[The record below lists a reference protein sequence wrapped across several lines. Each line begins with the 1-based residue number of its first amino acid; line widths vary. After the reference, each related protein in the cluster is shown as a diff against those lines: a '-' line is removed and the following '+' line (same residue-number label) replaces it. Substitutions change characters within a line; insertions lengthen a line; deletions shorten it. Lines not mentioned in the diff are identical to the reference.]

1 MLAWDCVVI
10 AGLSAASPAG
20 ALALAGLLQ
29 HSGAVSCLT
38 TAMQRIAAARTA
50 PHSAASAPGGA
61 VASSADDEDEA
72 SGLVNL
78 GYWKPSAG
86 VAGQGVGPVSGG
98 SGLGRRGAAAGVSY
112 LEASCGLSR
121 LVAGAVLPFRTSA
134 DEAKDA
140 SDAESDGNG
149 AHAAPG
155 RRVLCVGCGGDAE
168 LRFIHK
174 QFLVNYLEG
183 ADPSPV
189 WSSSAELPTGVGLKQ
204 LAADHLLKCYSHH
217 EPFSAILAVDSIY
230 HMDKHAFLQQS
241 ARLLEPGGRL
251 AFSDVVL
258 RDDAPMWVSAVLRC
272 MDIRLRN
279 QWTAKE
285 YRQQL
290 AIAGLKVICFE
301 SLQPHVLDNWL
312 PTAIT
317 RHLDY
322 VLVHVQLAPRPRVA
336 VIGSGMA
343 GCVAAHLL
351 ESTHDVTIFEARDRP
366 NLAGAG
372 IRLANGTM
380 VDIPLRMFGPHYYQQ
395 ACAMMAHLGVPT
407 SSVDFS
413 AAFWGPKRTTGS
425 GSSRAAENMQ
435 APLQQGRIVGDGD
448 GDGDVTLITTSPS
461 FWQSILD
468 RLKIASELIRLSYVF
483 RFCRAREKESFGA
496 FASRKRMF
504 SSPEIRTFFR

>member
-1 MLAWDCVVI
+1 MLVWDCVVI

-20 ALALAGLLQ
+20 ALALVGLLQ

-38 TAMQRIAAARTA
+38 TAMQRIAAARA
-50 PHSAASAPGGA
+50 GAHSASVPGRA
-61 VASSADDEDEA
+61 VASSVDEDEA

-78 GYWKPSAG
+78 GYWKPSA
-86 VAGQGVGPVSGG
+86 AAARQGVGPVSGG
-98 SGLGRRGAAAGVSY
+98 SGQGRCGAAAGVSY
-112 LEASCGLSR
+112 LEASCGLTR
-121 LVAGAVLPFRTSA
+121 LVAGAVLRVRRSA
-134 DEAKDA
+134 NEARDT

-155 RRVLCVGCGGDAE
+155 RRVLCVGCGGDTE

-174 QFLVNYLEG
+174 QFLVEDLQG

-189 WSSSAELPTGVGLKQ
+189 WSSRAVLPTGVGLKQ
-204 LAADHLLKCYSHH
+204 VADDQLLKCYSHH
-217 EPFSAILAVDSIY
+217 QPFSAILAVDSIY

-258 RDDAPMWVSAVLRC
+258 RDGAPMWVSAVLRC
-272 MDIRLRN
+272 MDVRLRN

-290 AIAGLKVICFE
+290 AIAGLKVVCFE

-372 IRLANGTM
+372 IRLANGTT
-380 VDIPLRMFGPHYYQQ
+380 VDIPLRMFGPHYYRQ

-413 AAFWGPKRTTGS
+413 AAFWGPERTTGS
-425 GSSRAAENMQ
+425 GSSRAADMGNGQ
-435 APLQQGRIVGDGD
+435 APQQQGRIVADGD
-448 GDGDVTLITTSPS
+448 VDGDVTLITTSPS

-468 RLKIASELIRLSYVF
+468 RLKIASELIRLSYIF